1 MKKLIQYI
9 IAAIIIFNIALA
21 GTISKVEIKEIDSTV
36 KISVNTLGASKP
48 VLSGNVLT
56 VRFKDS
62 NIDLSQT
69 EANLMPGGPVSKV
82 EVSEEGKDSLLKIYL
97 NYDAINFKLFESSG
111 FTVIEIKEKNP
122 PEPVGPKTVYS
133 EKQNLRNYIVLSSA
147 QEQTTANKE
156 ESKVESKEEPKVE
169 SKVEVKAPKVTTTT
183 TKATTTKTTTTNKTT
198 TTTAKTT
205 KSMPTKVS
213 TTVSGKTITLDL
225 VDATLVDTVRLIA
238 DTLGWNVLF
247 SPEVQKY
254 SEKITTKLVNVDA
267 EQALKMILLSNG
279 FDYKIVN
286 KIAYV
291 APKDKLAQFQQDVK
305 VSGPMKTQVINLE
318 NASAKEIEP
327 VIKSS
332 YPEATVQ
339 VVEKTNSLLI
349 KAPVET
355 IREIKNLVGQLDVPP
370 PPPPPVTPPTTEVIR
385 LNYANAQDVVGMMGG
400 LVPKEAIAIDQRMN
414 SLIVTAT
421 PDIIDTVKSFV
432 KAVDVP
438 MPQVALRLHVILVD
452 MDNSKNLG
460 VDWFGSETKIA
471 LSEGKKGIDPGP
483 DKIFGTRDDTVTI
496 KYDDSDYLG
505 IQLFTRSMLKFQAIL
520 SYSVSSGIAK
530 VLAAPYVMT
539 QNKQQA
545 NIQIGSQIPILYTDY
560 RTGQV
565 QANYINVGIILNVT
579 PEISPDGYV
588 TISLNPQI
596 SELGQQIPGT
606 QYYIINT
613 RNAQATVRVKEKETV
628 LIGGLFRELNTDS
641 VKKVPL
647 LSDIPIIGEIFK
659 SRSKIKQRQEMI
671 IAITPVVMMDLPK
684 IEESIQYK
692 EFKDKGVNI
701 KDPNKF

>member
-1 MKKLIQYI
+1 MKKIVQYI
-9 IAAIIIFNIALA
+9 ILAVIIFNIALA

-56 VRFKDS
+56 VKFKDS
-62 NIDLSQT
+62 NINLSQT

-82 EVSEEGKDSLLKIYL
+82 EVSEEGKDSLLKVYL
-97 NYDAINFKLFESSG
+97 NYDAVNFKVFESSG

-133 EKQNLRNYIVLSSA
+133 EKQNLRNYIVLSAAEEKEVSVK
-147 QEQTTANKE
+147 KE
-156 ESKVESKEEPKVE
+156 ESKKEEMKEEPT
-169 SKVEVKAPKVTTTT
+169 VEVKAPKV
-183 TKATTTKTTTTNKTT
+183 N
-198 TTTAKTT
+198 TT
-205 KSMPTKVS
+205 KSKSSTESTTVKTMPTKKSVTSSSSVS
-213 TTVSGKTITLDL
+213 SKKTVTLDL

-254 SEKITTKLVNVDA
+254 QEKITTKLVNVEA

-286 KIAYV
+286 GIAYV

-339 VVEKTNSLLI
+339 VVEKTNSLLV
-349 KAPVET
+349 KAPVDT

-385 LNYANAQDVVGMMGG
+385 LNYANAQEVVSMMGG

-421 PDIIDTVKSFV
+421 PDIIDTVKSFI

-438 MPQVALRLHVILVD
+438 MPQVAMRLHVLAASEGA
-452 MDNSKNLG
+452 SKTLG
-460 VDWFGSETKIA
+460 VNWNQSAGVT
-471 LSEGKKGIDPGP
+471 LQEGKKDPTGAIQTGP
-483 DKIFGTRDDTVTI
+483 
-496 KYDDSDYLG
+496 SDYLG
-505 IQLFTRSMLKFQAIL
+505 IQLFTRSMLNFQATLNYLINQGQ
-520 SYSVSSGIAK
+520 VKI
-530 VLAAPYVMT
+530 LAAPYIMT

-545 NIQIGSQIPILYTDY
+545 NIQIGEQFPLIYTDY
-560 RTGQV
+560 RTGQP

-588 TISLNPQI
+588 TMNLQPQV
-596 SELGQQIPGT
+596 SEVGEIITGT
-606 QYYIINT
+606 QFPRIIT
-613 RNAQATVRVKEKETV
+613 RNAQTTVRVKQGDTV
-628 LIGGLFRELNTDS
+628 LIGGLFREREANS
-641 VKKVPL
+641 FNKIPL
-647 LSDIPIIGEIFK
+647 LGDIPIIGEFFRVK
-659 SRSKIKQRQEMI
+659 SKQKEIIELI

-684 IEESIQYK
+684 IEESVQYK
-692 EFKDKGVNI
+692 RFDNNRNMKVNE
-701 KDPNKF
+701 PTKF

>member
-48 VLSGNVLT
+48 VLSGNLLT
-56 VRFKDS
+56 IKFKDS
-62 NIDLSQT
+62 NVDLSQT
-69 EANLMPGGPVSKV
+69 EANLMPGGPVAKV
-82 EVSEEGKDSLLKIYL
+82 EVSEDGKDSLLKVYL
-97 NYDAINFKLFESSG
+97 NYDAVNFKVFESSG
-111 FTVIEIKEKNP
+111 FTIIEIKEKNP

-147 QEQTTANKE
+147 NNQATVDKQGYKD
-156 ESKVESKEEPKVE
+156 ESKEE
-169 SKVEVKAPKVTTTT
+169 SKVEVKAPKVA
-183 TKATTTKTTTTNKTT
+183 KTTTKTTTTTSTT
-198 TTTAKTT
+198 TKTT

-213 TTVSGKTITLDL
+213 TTTSTSSKTITLDL

-254 SEKITTKLVNVDA
+254 QEKITTKLVNVQA
-267 EQALKMILLSNG
+267 EQALRMILLSNG

-286 KIAYV
+286 SIAYI
-291 APKDKLAQFQQDVK
+291 APKDKLTQFQQDVK

-318 NASAKEIEP
+318 NAVAKEIEP

-385 LNYANAQDVVGMMGG
+385 LNYAQAQDVLSMMGG

-438 MPQVALRLHVILVD
+438 MPQVALRLHVLAA
-452 MDNSKNLG
+452 SEGASRTLG
-460 VDWFGSETKIA
+460 VNWNQTAGVT
-471 LSEGKKGIDPGP
+471 LQEGKKDPTGAISTDP
-483 DKIFGTRDDTVTI
+483 
-496 KYDDSDYLG
+496 SDYLG
-505 IQLFTRSMLKFQAIL
+505 IQLFTRSMLEFKATLNYLINQGYVKI
-520 SYSVSSGIAK
+520 
-530 VLAAPYVMT
+530 LAAPYVMT

-545 NIQIGSQIPILYTDY
+545 NIQIGEQFPLIYTDY
-560 RTGQV
+560 RTGQP

-588 TISLNPQI
+588 TMNLQPQV
-596 SELGQQIPGT
+596 SEVGEIIAGT
-606 QYYIINT
+606 QFPRILT
-613 RNAQATVRVKEKETV
+613 RNAQTTVRVKQGDTV
-628 LIGGLFRELNTDS
+628 LIGGLFREREANS
-641 VKKVPL
+641 FNKIPL
-647 LSDIPIIGEIFK
+647 LGDIPIIGEFFRVK
-659 SRSKIKQRQEMI
+659 SKQKEVIELI
-671 IAITPVVMMDLPK
+671 IAITPVIMMDLPK
-684 IEESIQYK
+684 IEESVQYK
-692 EFKDKGVNI
+692 RFDNNRNMRV
-701 KDPNKF
+701 KDPTKF